1 MLSALHCRSEAL
13 HYGAMQERVIRKYA
27 NRRLYD
33 PSESRHLTLDEVRE
47 LVVAGDKIRVED
59 AKTGEDIT
67 RSILLQII
75 VEREEAGRPLLSA
88 ELLEQLIRFYGGA
101 MQDFLATYLERSVG
115 SFVDQQ
121 ERFQDSL
128 LKMMKDTPLATMSQ
142 LAEQNLATWKEL
154 QQGLFGVPAAQTQKK
169 GPGRKLDK

>member
-1 MLSALHCRSEAL
+1 MT
-13 HYGAMQERVIRKYA
+13 ERVIRKYA

-47 LVVAGDKIRVED
+47 RVVAGDKIRVED

-115 SFVDQQ
+115 AFVDQQ
-121 ERFQDSL
+121 ERFQDQL
-128 LKMMKDTPLATMSQ
+128 LKMMKDTPLGAMSE
-142 LAEQNLATWKEL
+142 LAEQNLAAWKEL
-154 QQGLFGVPAAQTQKK
+154 QKGFFGLPTAQSQKESGGK
-169 GPGRKLDK
+169 KKS

>member
-1 MLSALHCRSEAL
+1 MK
-13 HYGAMQERVIRKYA
+13 ERVIRKYA

-47 LVVAGDKIRVED
+47 LVVAGEKIRVED
-59 AKTGEDIT
+59 AKTGEDLT

-101 MQDFLATYLERSVG
+101 MQDFLSTYLERSVG
-115 SFVDQQ
+115 AFVDQQ
-121 ERFQDSL
+121 QSFQDRIL
-128 LKMMKDTPLATMSQ
+128 NMMKDTPLGGMSQ
-142 LAEQNLATWKEL
+142 LAEQNLAAWKDF
-154 QQGLFGVPAAQTQKK
+154 QQGLFGTASAQPQKDS
-169 GPGRKLDK
+169 PGRKKPK

>member
-1 MLSALHCRSEAL
+1 MK
-13 HYGAMQERVIRKYA
+13 ERVIRKYA

-47 LVVAGDKIRVED
+47 LVVAGEKIRVED
-59 AKTGEDIT
+59 AKSGEDLT

-115 SFVDQQ
+115 AFVDQQ
-121 ERFQDSL
+121 QSFQDKI
-128 LKMMKDTPLATMSQ
+128 LKMMKDTPLGTMTQ
-142 LAEQNLATWKEL
+142 LAEQNLAAWKEL
-154 QQGLFGVPAAQTQKK
+154 QQGMLGAGSAQAQKK
-169 GPGRKLDK
+169 PGGSKRPK

>member
-1 MLSALHCRSEAL
+1 MN
-13 HYGAMQERVIRKYA
+13 ERVIRKYA

-47 LVVAGDKIRVED
+47 LVVAGQKIRVED
-59 AKTGEDIT
+59 AKSGEDIT

-115 SFVDQQ
+115 SFVDHQ
-121 ERFQDSL
+121 ERFQHQV

-142 LAEQNLATWKEL
+142 LAEQNLAAWKEL
-154 QQGLFGVPAAQTQKK
+154 QEGLFGTPAAQTQKPHK
-169 GPGRKLDK
+169 SSKKHK

>member
-1 MLSALHCRSEAL
+1 MNA
-13 HYGAMQERVIRKYA
+13 RVIRKYA

-33 PSESRHLTLDEVRE
+33 PSESRHLTLEEVRD
-47 LVVAGDKIRVED
+47 LVVAGETIRVED
-59 AKTGEDIT
+59 AKTGEDLT

-115 SFVDQQ
+115 AFVDQQ
-121 ERFQDSL
+121 QTFQQKVLS
-128 LKMMKDTPLATMSQ
+128 MMKDTPLATMGQ
-142 LAEQNLATWKEL
+142 LAEQNLAMWKDL
-154 QQGLFGVPAAQTQKK
+154 LGAPAAQTQKK
-169 GPGRKLDK
+169 PGPGRKSK

>member
-1 MLSALHCRSEAL
+1 MM
-13 HYGAMQERVIRKYA
+13 GVMKERVIRKYA

-33 PSESRHLTLDEVRE
+33 PSESRHLTLEEVRQAI
-47 LVVAGDKIRVED
+47 VAGDKVRVED
-59 AKTGEDIT
+59 AKTGEDLT

-115 SFVDQQ
+115 AFVDQQ
-121 ERFQDSL
+121 ERFQDQVL
-128 LKMMKDTPLATMSQ
+128 EMMKETPMGALSQ
-142 LAEQNLATWKEL
+142 LAEQNLNTWKEL
-154 QQGLFGVPAAQTQKK
+154 QESLFAPRSAQSQKK
-169 GPGRKLDK
+169 KPPPKK

>member
-1 MLSALHCRSEAL
+1 M
-13 HYGAMQERVIRKYA
+13 MWPMKERVIRKYA

-33 PSESRHLTLDEVRE
+33 PSESRHLTLDEVRQ
-47 LVVAGDKIRVED
+47 LVVAGEKVRVED
-59 AKTGEDIT
+59 AKSGEDLT

-115 SFVDQQ
+115 AFVDQQ
-121 ERFQDSL
+121 QSFQDQV
-128 LKMMKDTPLATMSQ
+128 LKMMRDSPMGALGQ
-142 LAEQNLATWKEL
+142 LAEHNFATWKEL
-154 QQGLFGVPAAQTQKK
+154 QKSLFGADGSQSQKQK
-169 GPGRKLDK
+169 YDPKSRK

>member
-1 MLSALHCRSEAL
+1 MK
-13 HYGAMQERVIRKYA
+13 ERVIRKYA

-47 LVVAGDKIRVED
+47 LVVAGDKVKVED

-101 MQDFLATYLERSVG
+101 MQDFLATDLERSVG
-115 SFVDQQ
+115 AFVDQQ
-121 ERFQDSL
+121 QTFQDKV

-142 LAEQNLATWKEL
+142 LAEQNLAAWQEL
-154 QQGLFGVPAAQTQKK
+154 QKGLFGAPSAQTQKSSK
-169 GPGRKLDK
+169 PGQKRK

>member
-1 MLSALHCRSEAL
+1 MK
-13 HYGAMQERVIRKYA
+13 ERVIRKYA

-47 LVVAGDKIRVED
+47 LVVDGEKIRVED
-59 AKTGEDIT
+59 AKTGDDLT

-101 MQDFLATYLERSVG
+101 MQDFLSAYLERSVG
-115 SFVDQQ
+115 AFVDQQ
-121 ERFQDSL
+121 QTFQQQVLS
-128 LKMMKDTPLATMSQ
+128 MMKDTPLGTMGQ
-142 LAEQNLATWKEL
+142 LAEQNLALWKDL
-154 QQGLFGVPAAQTQKK
+154 MGAPSAQSQKTPK
-169 GPGRKLDK
+169 PRKKSK

>member
-1 MLSALHCRSEAL
+1 MK
-13 HYGAMQERVIRKYA
+13 ERVIRKYA

-47 LVVAGDKIRVED
+47 LVVAGEKVRVED

-101 MQDFLATYLERSVG
+101 MQDFLSTYLERSVG
-115 SFVDQQ
+115 AFVDQQ
-121 ERFQDSL
+121 QSFQEQVL
-128 LKMMKDTPLATMSQ
+128 TMMKDTPLSTVSQ

-154 QQGLFGVPAAQTQKK
+154 QQSMFGMADMQSQNTRPKGKK
-169 GPGRKLDK
+169 SK

>member
-1 MLSALHCRSEAL
+1 MK
-13 HYGAMQERVIRKYA
+13 ERVIRKYA

-47 LVVAGDKIRVED
+47 LVVAGDKVKVED
-59 AKTGEDIT
+59 AKSGEDIT

-115 SFVDQQ
+115 AFVDQQ
-121 ERFQDSL
+121 QSFQDKV

-142 LAEQNLATWKEL
+142 LAEQNLAAWQEL
-154 QQGLFGVPAAQTQKK
+154 QKGLFGAPSAQTQKSQRSGK
-169 GPGRKLDK
+169 KTK

>member
-1 MLSALHCRSEAL
+1 VALHWGRAAL
-13 HYGAMQERVIRKYA
+13 HYGRMNERLIRKYA

-33 PSESRHLTLDEVRE
+33 PSESRHLTLDEVRG
-47 LVVAGDKIRVED
+47 LVVAGEKIRVED

-115 SFVDQQ
+115 TFVDQQ
-121 ERFQDSL
+121 ERFQDSV

-142 LAEQNLATWKEL
+142 LAEQNLAAWQEL
-154 QQGLFGVPAAQTQKK
+154 QKGLFAAPDAQSQKTK
-169 GPGRKLDK
+169 RSGKKNK

>member
-1 MLSALHCRSEAL
+1 MM
-13 HYGAMQERVIRKYA
+13 GPMKERVIRKYA

-47 LVVAGDKIRVED
+47 CVVAGDKIRVED

-75 VEREEAGRPLLSA
+75 VEREESGRPLLSA

-115 SFVDQQ
+115 AFVDQQ
-121 ERFQDSL
+121 QSFQERILS
-128 LKMMKDTPLATMSQ
+128 MMKDTPLAGMSE
-142 LAEQNLATWKEL
+142 LAGQNLAAWKEL
-154 QQGLFGVPAAQTQKK
+154 QQGLFGSPPAQSQKK
-169 GPGRKLDK
+169 NRKNDKDN

>member
-1 MLSALHCRSEAL
+1 MK
-13 HYGAMQERVIRKYA
+13 ERVIRKYA

-47 LVVAGDKIRVED
+47 LVVAGEKIRVED
-59 AKTGEDIT
+59 AKTGEDLT

-101 MQDFLATYLERSVG
+101 MQDFLSTYLERSVG
-115 SFVDQQ
+115 AFVDQQ
-121 ERFQDSL
+121 QSFQDRILS
-128 LKMMKDTPLATMSQ
+128 MMKDTPLGGMSQ
-142 LAEQNLATWKEL
+142 LAEQNLAAWKDF
-154 QQGLFGVPAAQTQKK
+154 QQGLFGTASAQPQKEGSGK
-169 GPGRKLDK
+169 KKTK

>member
-1 MLSALHCRSEAL
+1 MK
-13 HYGAMQERVIRKYA
+13 ERVIRKYA

-47 LVVAGDKIRVED
+47 LVVAGDKVKVED
-59 AKTGEDIT
+59 AKSGEDIT

-115 SFVDQQ
+115 AFVDQQ
-121 ERFQDSL
+121 QSFQDKV

-142 LAEQNLATWKEL
+142 LAEQNLAAWQEL
-154 QQGLFGVPAAQTQKK
+154 QKGLFGAPAAQTQKTQRSGK
-169 GPGRKLDK
+169 KTK

>member
-1 MLSALHCRSEAL
+1 MMWL
-13 HYGAMQERVIRKYA
+13 MKERVIRKYA

-47 LVVAGDKIRVED
+47 LVMAGEKIRVED
-59 AKTGEDIT
+59 ARTGEDLT

-88 ELLEQLIRFYGGA
+88 DLLEQLIRFYGGA
-101 MQDFLATYLERSVG
+101 MQDFLATYLENSVG
-115 SFVDQQ
+115 AFVEQQ
-121 ERFQDSL
+121 ERFQNQV

-142 LAEQNLATWKEL
+142 FAEQNLAAWKEL
-154 QQGLFGVPAAQTQKK
+154 QQGLFGLPGAHPQKNPRGGK
-169 GPGRKLDK
+169 RDK

>member
-1 MLSALHCRSEAL
+1 MN
-13 HYGAMQERVIRKYA
+13 ERVIRKYA

-33 PSESRHLTLDEVRE
+33 PSESRHLTLDEVRQLIVGGE
-47 LVVAGDKIRVED
+47 RVRVED
-59 AKTGEDIT
+59 AKTGEDLT

-115 SFVDQQ
+115 TFVEQQ
-121 ERFQDSL
+121 SRFQDQV
-128 LKMMKDTPLATMSQ
+128 LKMVRDTPLATMGQ
-142 LAEQNLATWKEL
+142 LAETNLAAWQEF
-154 QQGLFGVPAAQTQKK
+154 QRGLFGAGNARPQKDDPSE
-169 GPGRKLDK
+169 GPEKKK

>member
-1 MLSALHCRSEAL
+1 MK
-13 HYGAMQERVIRKYA
+13 ERVIRKYA

-115 SFVDQQ
+115 AFVDQQ
-121 ERFQDSL
+121 ERFQDNV
-128 LKMMKDTPLATMSQ
+128 LKMMKDTPLGTMSQ

-154 QQGLFGVPAAQTQKK
+154 QKGLFGGDSAQTQKPPRGK
-169 GPGRKLDK
+169 KSDK

>member
-1 MLSALHCRSEAL
+1 MK
-13 HYGAMQERVIRKYA
+13 ERVIRKYA

-47 LVVAGDKIRVED
+47 LVVAGEKVRVED
-59 AKTGEDIT
+59 AKTREDIT

-101 MQDFLATYLERSVG
+101 MQDFLSTYLERSVG
-115 SFVDQQ
+115 AFVDQQ
-121 ERFQDSL
+121 QSFQEQVL
-128 LKMMKDTPLATMSQ
+128 TMMKDTPLSTVSQ

-154 QQGLFGVPAAQTQKK
+154 QQRMFGMSDAQPQNQQPGSKK
-169 GPGRKLDK
+169 RK

>member
-1 MLSALHCRSEAL
+1 MMEP
-13 HYGAMQERVIRKYA
+13 MKERVIRKYA

-47 LVVAGDKIRVED
+47 LVVAGEKIRVED
-59 AKTGEDIT
+59 AKTGEDLT
-67 RSILLQII
+67 RTILLQII

-115 SFVDQQ
+115 AFVDQQ
-121 ERFQDSL
+121 ERFQDSV
-128 LKMMKDTPLATMSQ
+128 LKLMKDTPLATMSQ
-142 LAEQNLATWKEL
+142 LAEQHLGAWKEL
-154 QQGLFGVPAAQTQKK
+154 QQGLFGGSLAQSQKK
-169 GPGRKLDK
+169 AKPKHGDK

>member
-1 MLSALHCRSEAL
+1 MNPPV
-13 HYGAMQERVIRKYA
+13 RVIRKYA

-33 PSESRHLTLDEVRE
+33 PTESRHLTLDEVRE
-47 LVVAGDKIRVED
+47 RVVAGDKIRVED
-59 AKTGEDIT
+59 AKTGEDLT

-115 SFVDQQ
+115 SFVAQQ
-121 ERFQDSL
+121 ERFQDQL
-128 LKMMKDTPLATMSQ
+128 LKVMKDSPLAAVSQ
-142 LAEQNLATWKEL
+142 LAEQNLAAWKEL
-154 QQGLFGVPAAQTQKK
+154 QKGFFGSGSAQMQKE
-169 GPGRKLDK
+169 PGNKKSRK

>member
-1 MLSALHCRSEAL
+1 MAL
-13 HYGAMQERVIRKYA
+13 HYGHMKERVIRKYA

-47 LVVAGDKIRVED
+47 LVVAGDKVKVED
-59 AKTGEDIT
+59 AKSGEDIT

-115 SFVDQQ
+115 AFVDQQ
-121 ERFQDSL
+121 QTFQDKV

-142 LAEQNLATWKEL
+142 LAEQNLAAWQEL
-154 QQGLFGVPAAQTQKK
+154 QKGLFGASSAQAQKSQRSSK
-169 GPGRKLDK
+169 KDK